1 MLSLPQMTSV
11 GEEGLT
17 NLQTA
22 AIILDVMDN
31 LFQDIPAELPKEL
44 IEVIAS
50 SDCVRIE
57 RIVSRGQAS
66 EPGFWFDQ
74 NTTEFVVLLAG
85 QARLQFQTRAEPVT
99 LLPGDYLT
107 IAPGEKH
114 RVTWTHPEA
123 ETVWLAVH
131 Y

>member
-1 MLSLPQMTSV
+1 M
-11 GEEGLT
+11 
-17 NLQTA
+17 N
-22 AIILDVMDN
+22 N
-31 LFQDIPAELPKEL
+31 LFQDIPAELSEEL
-44 IEVIAS
+44 IEVIAG
-50 SDCVRIE
+50 SDNVRIE

-74 NTTEFVVLLAG
+74 KTTEFVILLVG
-85 QARLQFQTRAEPVT
+85 QARLQFQSRAEPVT

-107 IAPGEKH
+107 IRPGEKH
-114 RVTWTHPEA
+114 RVAWTTPEA

>member
-1 MLSLPQMTSV
+1 
-11 GEEGLT
+11 
-17 NLQTA
+17 
-22 AIILDVMDN
+22 MDN
-31 LFQDIPAELPKEL
+31 LFRDIPAKLSEEL
-44 IEVIAS
+44 IEVIAR
-50 SDCVRIE
+50 SDDVRIE

-74 NTTEFVVLLAG
+74 DTTEFVVLLAG
-85 QARLQFQTRAEPVT
+85 QARLQFQTQAEPVT

-107 IAPGEKH
+107 ISPGEKH
-114 RVTWTHPEA
+114 RITWTTPET